1 MTVKVTWHGHAT
13 LSLDV
18 NGQIVLVDP
27 FFSGNP
33 AAKITADDVA
43 ADYILITHAHG
54 DHMADALPIA
64 KRTGALVISNFEIA
78 NWFAA
83 HGHENVHGQHIGG
96 GYHHPIGY
104 IKLTIAFHGSTFPD
118 GSNGGNPCG
127 FLLNVDNKRIYIAG
141 DTAVYSDMALNGRYG
156 LDLAV
161 LPIGDNFTMGPDDA
175 LLAAG
180 FLKAKTVIPYHYN
193 TWPPIEQDCQ
203 TWSAQV
209 RAETDSE
216 VVVLEVEGTYT
227 LA

>member
-18 NGQIVLVDP
+18 NGQKVLVDP

-33 AAKITADDVA
+33 ACKTNADNVE

-64 KRTGALVISNFEIA
+64 KRTGALVITNFEIGNWMIA
-78 NWFAA
+78 N
-83 HGHENVHGQHIGG
+83 GHSNVHQQHIGG
-96 GYHHPIGY
+96 GYYHPIGY
-104 IKLTIAFHGSTFPD
+104 IKLTIAFHGSSFND
-118 GSNGGNPCG
+118 GSYGGMPSG
-127 FLLNVDNKRIYIAG
+127 FLLNVDEKRIYIAG
-141 DTAVYSDMALNGRYG
+141 DTAVYSDMALIGRYG
-156 LDLAV
+156 LDLAI

-175 LLAAG
+175 LLAAK
-180 FLKAKTVIPYHYN
+180 FLKAKTVMPYHYN

-209 RAETDSE
+209 RSETSSN
-216 VVVLEVEGTYT
+216 VIVLDPEGSFT
-227 LA
+227 LD

>member
-1 MTVKVTWHGHAT
+1 MTVSVTWHGHAT

-18 NGQIVLVDP
+18 NGQKVLVDP

-33 AAKITADDVA
+33 ACKINADNVE

-54 DHMADALPIA
+54 DHIGDAVSIA

-78 NWFAA
+78 NWMAEQ
-83 HGHENVHGQHIGG
+83 GHANVHGQHIGG

-104 IKLTIAFHGSTFPD
+104 IKLTIAFHGSGFED
-118 GSNGGNPCG
+118 GRYGGMPCG

-141 DTAVYSDMALNGRYG
+141 DTAVYSDMALNARYG

-175 LLAAG
+175 LLAAK

-209 RAETDSE
+209 RSETNSD
-216 VVVLEVEGTYT
+216 VVVLDVEGTFT
-227 LA
+227 LD